1 MGWCKVNVYQEIVH
15 VLVMSPSHSMKND
28 TYWCTLPSHT
38 QKNVVMHLHYF
49 SVQWFEFMWLCST
62 GLNWKSLRTWIFCC
76 ASSVLMVSVVHSD
89 SVNASSP
96 GTQFVKMALAR
107 KVIVLVWLAPLSLL
121 FHFFMLWQLY
131 TLCNPCTHVAR
142 GRCSWWPPLSVSC
155 HTWPYLRMKAHLWT
169 CDRALWSSCHT
180 WTGSVPPTCLPPQH
194 RR

>member
-1 MGWCKVNVYQEIVH
+1 MYFTITHSEKCSHAFALLLCTVVWVYV
-15 VLVMSPSHSMKND
+15 
-28 TYWCTLPSHT
+28 TL
-38 QKNVVMHLHYF
+38 
-49 SVQWFEFMWLCST
+49 
-62 GLNWKSLRTWIFCC
+62 LNRAELWRQSYDNMQCWSWKSLRTWIFCC
-76 ASSVLMVSVVHSD
+76 AGSVLMGSVVHLD

-96 GTQFVKMALAR
+96 GTQIVKMALVH